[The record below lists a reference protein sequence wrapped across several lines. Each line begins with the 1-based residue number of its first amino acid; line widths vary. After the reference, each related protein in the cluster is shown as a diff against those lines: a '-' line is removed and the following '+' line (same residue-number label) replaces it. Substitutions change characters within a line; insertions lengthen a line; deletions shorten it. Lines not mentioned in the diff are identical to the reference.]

1 MLSMADLSEAKGRA
15 DEALAWT
22 VAATDWGLVGMN
34 LVEAFALAW
43 IAGVTDWGL
52 VGMHL
57 AESMA
62 EDVELVVT
70 RTIPVERADLELE
83 GTGWVENNQTALAST
98 LVEYG
103 SVVGDPNNTLQI
115 LPDVDLPAV
124 GRSRVNLLYHTACH
138 KGPTEYPG
146 TVVGRPGTLG
156 WQVGFHLPSEPAVA
170 EALACLG
177 DMAFSEGTDR
187 HRCIHCHHDHTTW
200 VLSWPF
206 ATSLRLYP
214 WSVRLAW
221 TRVQCVDAR
230 TDVVMRSTAFVAV
243 FGWLYERDKTTKHCR
258 IGEAWGMEALRSE
271 RRSRSRKY
279 ISRLSNRFC
288 LVASPP

>member
-1 MLSMADLSEAKGRA
+1 MLSAQSPATVIPLFEKSRAVVRRKADGRAFADLAGSLNLTRSNMPSMAGLSGAKGKA

-22 VAATDWGLVGMN
+22 VV
-34 LVEAFALAW
+34 
-43 IAGVTDWGL
+43 VTDWGL
-52 VGMHL
+52 VGMDFVEAFGLAWTVGVRDLGLVGMHLVEAFDLAGIVGVRDSGLVGMHL
-57 AESMA
+57 AEGMA

-70 RTIPVERADLELE
+70 RIIPVERADLGLV
-83 GTGWVENNQTALAST
+83 GTGWVGDNQMELAST

-124 GRSRVNLLYHTACH
+124 GSSQVSLVYDTACH
-138 KGPTEYPG
+138 KGPTEYSG

-156 WQVGFHLPSEPAVA
+156 WQVGFHLPSEPAAV

-177 DMAFSEGTDR
+177 DTAALEGPDR
-187 HRCIHCHHDHTTW
+187 RRCIPCHQDLTTW

-206 ATSLRLYP
+206 ATSLRLHP

-221 TRVQCVDAR
+221 TREQ
-230 TDVVMRSTAFVAV
+230 M
-243 FGWLYERDKTTKHCR
+243 W
-258 IGEAWGMEALRSE
+258 
-271 RRSRSRKY
+271 
-279 ISRLSNRFC
+279 
-288 LVASPP
+288 